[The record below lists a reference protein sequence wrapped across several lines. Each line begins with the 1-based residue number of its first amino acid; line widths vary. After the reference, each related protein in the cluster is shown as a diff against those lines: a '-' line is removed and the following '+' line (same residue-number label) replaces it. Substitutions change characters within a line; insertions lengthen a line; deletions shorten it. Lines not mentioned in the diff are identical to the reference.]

1 MTLTATTEAE
11 LLALPADDYM
21 NDVQQQFF
29 RELLLAQRAEL
40 QARIDEEFT
49 ELRQPDISSDV
60 ADIGAAE
67 EQRQWQLRLLE
78 REKKLLDK
86 IDQALERLARGEYG
100 WCPGPAPRFGAS
112 RVAAP
117 NGAMAG
123 RRSAGAGRREW
134 WSLAKSRNA
143 AWRHLPRNPKGR
155 ASFCA
160 VRCCSTAHLEHQT
173 SRLAPSPAQ
182 KLAPARPRR
191 NGGGRPSIGEPIGL
205 KRLLLRPTATLC
217 IEAKERQE
225 QREKHQR
232 DRD

>member
-11 LLALPADDYM
+11 LLAQAADDYM
-21 NDVQQQFF
+21 NDIQQQFF
-29 RELLLAQRAEL
+29 RELLLTQRAEL

-49 ELRQPDISSDV
+49 ELRQPDTSSDV

-100 WCPGPAPRFGAS
+100 WCA
-112 RVAAP
+112 
-117 NGAMAG
+117 
-123 RRSAGAGRREW
+123 E
-134 WSLAKSRNA
+134 
-143 AWRHLPRNPKGR
+143 
-155 ASFCA
+155 
-160 VRCCSTAHLEHQT
+160 T
-173 SRLAPSPAQ
+173 
-182 KLAPARPRR
+182 
-191 NGGGRPSIGEPIGL
+191 GEPIGL

>member
-1 MTLTATTEAE
+1 MTLILPTEAE
-11 LLALPADDYM
+11 LLAQPADDYM
-21 NDVQQQFF
+21 NDAQQQFF

-40 QARIDEEFT
+40 QARIEEEFT
-49 ELRQPDISSDV
+49 ELRQPEISSDV

-100 WCPGPAPRFGAS
+100 WCA
-112 RVAAP
+112 
-117 NGAMAG
+117 
-123 RRSAGAGRREW
+123 E
-134 WSLAKSRNA
+134 
-143 AWRHLPRNPKGR
+143 
-155 ASFCA
+155 
-160 VRCCSTAHLEHQT
+160 T
-173 SRLAPSPAQ
+173 
-182 KLAPARPRR
+182 
-191 NGGGRPSIGEPIGL
+191 GEPIGL